1 ITPPMPPG
9 PITDQPMGIVSAN
22 VLAPGQCQ
30 TLSKTFSAW
39 APSPGAWYLGAAADP
54 NNSRPEFF
62 DDNNTR
68 VGSVLSVTP

>member
-1 ITPPMPPG
+1 
-9 PITDQPMGIVSAN
+9 MGIVSAN